1 MIDEV
6 LFTLLGLLLAFQVGM
21 MLALRRCEVLLHTF
35 DIALKTSSPD
45 AAVEAMREEVADIVN
60 EVLGT
65 MRPPSIADHL
75 GGVISQWAQ
84 IRMMREVQQSGI
96 LPEGMEGAL
105 SGDEIAEDGLY

>member
-21 MLALRRCEVLLHTF
+21 MLALRRCESLLHTF

-45 AAVEAMREEVADIVN
+45 AAVEAMREEVGDIVN
-60 EVLGT
+60 DVLAS

-75 GGVISQWAQ
+75 GGVLSQWAQ
-84 IRMMREVQQSGI
+84 IRMMREVQQCGV
-96 LPEGMEGAL
+96 LPDAMAAAID
-105 SGDEIAEDGLY
+105 DEPRDDGVY